1 MTSARNWMAAL
12 MLRLPA
18 SIRSFRRVPVLGS
31 FLHAFSY
38 QFLPADQKLWAQ
50 VETGPAKGIWL
61 ELNPRTGQ
69 NYRLGETEKA
79 CQAVVA
85 ERVRPGDIFYDLG
98 ANIGLFT
105 LLAAKAAGATGKVFG
120 FEPDVQIAERL
131 RRNAARNGL
140 SNITVVEMGVWSSSG
155 SVNFISA
162 DSSSPDR
169 GVGRFHLDGAAGIPA
184 PCVSLDDFVQS
195 ATAPRAIKC
204 DVEGAE
210 VEVFRGAENVL
221 RAYRPWILCEL
232 HSRANDHAWRELVGR
247 FGYSFEVVDEN
258 HVLALPPKEI

>member
-1 MTSARNWMAAL
+1 MTGKRNWMAAL

-18 SIRSFRRVPVLGS
+18 PVRSFRGVPILGS
-31 FLHAFSY
+31 LIHILSH
-38 QFLPADQKLWAQ
+38 QTLSADQKVWAQ
-50 VETGPAKGIWL
+50 VESGPAKGIWL

-69 NYRLGETEKA
+69 NYRLGETERA

-85 ERVRPGDIFYDLG
+85 EKVRPGDTFYDLG

-105 LLAAKAAGATGKVFG
+105 LLAAQAAGATGKVFS

-140 SNITVVEMGVWSSSG
+140 SNITVVEMGVWSASG
-155 SVNFISA
+155 TVKFISA

-169 GVGRFHLDGAAGIPA
+169 GVGRFELDGAAGIPA

-195 ATAPRAIKC
+195 ATAPRGIKC

-210 VEVFRGAENVL
+210 VEVFRGAENLL

-232 HSRANDHAWRELVGR
+232 HSRANNQAWRELVGR
-247 FGYSFEVVDEN
+247 LGYSFEVVDEN